1 MYKRGPRDAA
11 AARREA
17 QALWSKQEK
26 ERDAKARKEKEKEQ
40 EAGVLKTARLRE
52 LRLAK
57 EAADKEAAKAAPAPA
72 PPASRVRRP
81 GPAIPERPEKE
92 EET

>member
-57 EAADKEAAKAAPAPA
+57 EAADKEAAKAAAA
-72 PPASRVRRP
+72 PPAGRAVRRP
-81 GPAIPERPEKE
+81 GPAIPQRPEKE

>member
-1 MYKRGPRDAA
+1 MSRPWPRGAA

-26 ERDAKARKEKEKEQ
+26 ERDAKSRKEKEKEQ
-40 EAGVLKTARLRE
+40 EAGALKTARLRE

-57 EAADKEAAKAAPAPA
+57 EAADKEAAKAAPT

-92 EET
+92 DET